1 MDDLYAA
8 AGCRGGVVQSRARRW
23 AYEHVR
29 VCDGVRRDP
38 WRKALRSTVVGGR
51 GLTTSVSLIPI
62 LFIMYAGRMLWRGSG
77 NGTRMRVCGTSC
89 CACCVVVCGACCG
102 GGEMSIRTNLWD
114 KGLISAGRSA
124 KTTPLLTIP
133 RHIFKSSTR
142 DLSLPI
148 FGIMFLLTQYMMLTF
163 RLSLFALHRQR

>member
-1 MDDLYAA
+1 
-8 AGCRGGVVQSRARRW
+8 
-23 AYEHVR
+23 
-29 VCDGVRRDP
+29 
-38 WRKALRSTVVGGR
+38 
-51 GLTTSVSLIPI
+51 
-62 LFIMYAGRMLWRGSG
+62 MLWRGGG
-77 NGTRMRVCGTSC
+77 NEDADACVARVVVLF
-89 CACCVVVCGACCG
+89 CVVVCGVVVVV

>member
-1 MDDLYAA
+1 MRVTGGIGCERESAEKRCQSREQMHGGGVALPAVQAGCTAA
-8 AGCRGGVVQSRARRW
+8 AG
-23 AYEHVR
+23 E
-29 VCDGVRRDP
+29 
-38 WRKALRSTVVGGR
+38 
-51 GLTTSVSLIPI
+51 
-62 LFIMYAGRMLWRGSG
+62 ME
-77 NGTRMRVCGTSC
+77 TRMRVWHELLCFV
-89 CACCVVVCGACCG
+89 CVLRWVVCCWV